1 MASAEQDRKAFEKA
15 QAFLRSA
22 RETCGR
28 ARPTMLDAPE
38 KVADN
43 TILCRDNM
51 YQAILGTLAPFVSLQ
66 FPVFV
71 NHAHQALGMAA
82 QPMPKRPD
90 LPTRNITKVLGWNNL
105 SSTES
110 RAIQLLMH
118 WRMAQIWYG
127 ASSRDALDTYAA
139 LDETFDGFARLH
151 PTLFDSLAVAM
162 CFNMC
167 VRADHQAG
175 GNVALIASPLQRS
188 WFNRNSALMR
198 DPFSIYLLTMGS
210 DSPLA
215 YAMAQEPA
223 RTNLHLAV
231 SLVLMAGDDVLQI
244 VPPELHTGPTRNG
257 ELLMLRRARRWHY
270 ANMQRAD
277 PPFLTSWDV
286 PPFGGL
292 TEKPN
297 ENVLVDD
304 SWLQGYAPPPPEDP

>member
-1 MASAEQDRKAFEKA
+1 MASAEKDRRAFEQA
-15 QAFLRSA
+15 QALLRSA

-28 ARPTMLDAPE
+28 ARPTMLDTPE
-38 KVADN
+38 RIADN

-51 YQAILGTLAPFVSLQ
+51 SQAILATLTPFVNLQ

-71 NHAHQALGMAA
+71 HHAHQALGMAA
-82 QPMPKRPD
+82 QPWPKRPD
-90 LPTRNITKVLGWNNL
+90 LPTRNISKVLGWNNL
-105 SSTES
+105 SSMEN
-110 RAIQLLMH
+110 RVIQLLMH

-139 LDETFDGFARLH
+139 VDETFDGFARLY
-151 PTLFDSLAVAM
+151 PTLFDSLAVAL

-175 GNVALIASPLQRS
+175 GNVPLIASPRHRS

-223 RTNLHLAV
+223 RSNLHLAV

-244 VPPELHTGPTRNG
+244 VPPELHTGPTRNV

-270 ANMQRAD
+270 ANMQRGAL
-277 PPFLTSWDV
+277 PFLTSWDV
-286 PPFGGL
+286 PPLGGL
-292 TEKPN
+292 SEKPK
-297 ENVLVDD
+297 ENVLIDD
-304 SWLQGYAPPPPEDP
+304 SWIQDYTPPP